1 MLSPVNL
8 CNQELIS
15 IVVPIYNVSEY
26 LDKCIQSIINQ
37 TYKNIEIILVNDGAT
52 DDSGLICTRYAEI
65 DSRIV
70 YIEKKNGGLSDAR
83 NVGIKLAKGK
93 YLTFVDSDDFVE
105 NNMCEVLYSAVV
117 NAKTDIG
124 CSGYYV
130 DGDNGVISEYHEFMD
145 EIKTISRDEALKLIF
160 FGRSYAAWGKIYK
173 RKLFDKLEF
182 PKGKIDEDYA
192 VMYKL
197 FGSVEQIT
205 FVNNHLYHYL
215 KRSGSI
221 TKSEFN
227 IAKLDFVNNAYD
239 AMNYAQNHFTQELY
253 HLAKRFYLFR
263 VRMVVHMMVRADIP
277 KIYETKIK
285 ELSTILK
292 NNLLFLLFRTDIT
305 YKDKVVFVLDS
316 FCPKLYSATLKKQL
330 FSML

>member
-1 MLSPVNL
+1 MLSPVNIL
-8 CNQELIS
+8 DQELIS

-52 DDSGLICTRYAEI
+52 DDSGIICMKYANF

-70 YIEKKNGGLSDAR
+70 YVEKKNGGLSDAR
-83 NVGIKLAKGK
+83 NAGIKLAKGE
-93 YLTFVDSDDFVE
+93 YLIFVDSDDFVE

-130 DGDNGVISEYHEFMD
+130 DGDNGVISEYHEFVE
-145 EIKTISRDEALKLIF
+145 EIKTISRDEALKLIY

-173 RKLFDKLEF
+173 RTLFDNLEF

-197 FGSVEQIT
+197 FGSVGQVT

-227 IAKLDFVNNAYD
+227 FAKLDFVNNAYD
-239 AMNYAQNHFTQELY
+239 AMNYAQTHYSKELY

-263 VRMVVHMMVRADIP
+263 VRMVVHMMVRADISN
-277 KIYETKIK
+277 KYEIKIK

-305 YKDKVVFVLDS
+305 CKDKVVFFMDS
-316 FCPKLYSATLKKQL
+316 FYPKLYSSTLKKTIA
-330 FSML
+330 